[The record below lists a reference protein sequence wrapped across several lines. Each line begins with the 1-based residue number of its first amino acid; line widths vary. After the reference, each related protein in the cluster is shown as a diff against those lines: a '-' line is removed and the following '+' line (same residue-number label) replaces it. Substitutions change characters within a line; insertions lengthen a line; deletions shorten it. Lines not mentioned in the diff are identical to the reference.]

1 MRAMLLIAL
10 LALTAVPVA
19 AQDDIP
25 PIENMRLCPETA
37 LVADGQAQAA
47 IVYSATDAA
56 AADVARE
63 LHRELEARYGVPFP
77 LVADS
82 EVCPERL
89 APVGEEWRETNLI
102 VVGNLY
108 TNRAVLP
115 LYALYFCGADSVYP
129 GGDGYE
135 LRTVSNPW
143 GTGRNVIVVGG
154 SSVEGMAAGVAALL
168 ERLPEAQGAEVV
180 LPRLHQIEPD
190 GDMVAM
196 FSQASGRVEPFPKP
210 TRQQDIGRFW
220 QAAYRYHWTGDERW
234 AEIARDRLRWFNDH
248 FREGKYAVSDYTT
261 QHLFRAWDVLEE
273 SPILTDDDRL
283 TGIRNMVATALTMP
297 HYGESGNTLRV
308 GGTHST
314 VPRMAIWRF
323 ARYLQRTLPDH
334 PELMEIARG
343 WEENMVAYFEGV
355 TKAFRDDSDWRAASV
370 DVFVRWSA
378 AAQQYDYFTSGNA
391 RAATLWAVNENDPL
405 GYHNGMG
412 TYGAARTG
420 AIYTGFSNLYIIQ
433 LAALIYDDPRLR
445 WLSSHLPNRN
455 LSVYAYGYF
464 PFNACAWTPDPDA
477 PGEEPEY
484 LTGLTIVPL
493 SERRHDYVFGA
504 EARDMPPPEQCFDK
518 ACFRSGF
525 DREDEY
531 LLLQGVNGT
540 RSHNANVIPRYT
552 DRGQVWLVSNSSQ
565 KGHYYR
571 TALYLSDGRNE
582 GDLPGACRL
591 DATGRFDDGGMIAST
606 LTDYRG
612 CEWQRSV
619 FWQEGEWFLVM
630 DRATAVRP
638 GFYSAQ
644 SVWRMALAGTWRDD
658 RTLTA
663 TQEGKSL
670 HIIASAPVEA
680 SARFERPAGGP
691 PDVHENPFF
700 LRERKSGELA
710 SGEVLDFQNLLVTT
724 EADQAP
730 GFEPVRVSDAA
741 ALVRS
746 ETGAVLV
753 GVGGA
758 EPALGIEADAG
769 LFTVSATA
777 IHVAGVSRLSV
788 DGEVLVASDEPLTA
802 RVDLKTGEM
811 QTGHD
816 GDELR
821 ASALTWELRERER
834 TQLMD
839 AATAQALGQRIAA
852 KLAQV
857 AAPAAEIPE
866 TPPAVR
872 AQSGPQTFETI
883 WQSEQAGY
891 RGRPIEGVSV
901 SIPDA
906 HNGRAF
912 ALLDGVAAFRTGTV
926 SWEANQPAT
935 VELTWPDE
943 QPIGELRVWMFTVGR
958 RNEMEKARGLDE
970 EREVTVTWSSD
981 GFREDLREQTVT
993 VRAQYRAFPTY
1004 KGMVEPQKFLR
1015 IPVEGIEATGVRLT
1029 MAAGPA
1035 DSTDWHG
1042 NVVSMS
1048 EVEVLRPER
1057 GPLTIQ
1063 RVLREDLDGDGRREW
1078 LVSADDCS
1086 LSVIADDGALVWR
1099 KQFSSEVSGLDAG
1112 DLDGDARAEVL
1123 CCSYDMYVYAFTADG
1138 SLLWRTDLTALRQER
1153 PDLFTQVHGADT
1165 GPIAFG
1171 VAFWEPAEGIR
1182 RVLVGGYE
1190 STLLVLDDR
1199 GKLQQIYYPGYS
1211 MFHRSFIRE
1220 TVDLNGDGLRE
1231 KLMCSMKYGA
1241 FGVLHALIADADGMI
1256 AGDRRTSLPDNLP
1269 WVQELVGERRDQ
1281 AVIITPVGFGLY
1293 DMSANFPQQTHRAG
1307 QPSGVWEVQG
1317 GRPVSA
1323 GLLHDL
1329 DGDGAP
1335 EVIVGGSDGFLSV
1348 FSLGGECLSVRLI
1361 GEAVNDI
1368 AAVGAGDD
1376 LMLIVAIDS
1385 GLTAWDRD
1393 WQVRAMLPGGSRG
1406 EPLPS
1411 ARALPGGY
1419 TRLEM
1424 ADPVRCRLLAV
1435 TADGRLQLLELAGE
1449 G

>member
-1 MRAMLLIAL
+1 MRPMLLIAL
-10 LALTAVPVA
+10 LMLAGSPVA
-19 AQDDIP
+19 AQDDMS
-25 PIENMRLCPETA
+25 PIENMRLYPETA

-47 IVYSATDAA
+47 VVYSAADAA
-56 AADVARE
+56 AADAARE
-63 LHRELEARYGVPFP
+63 LHRELEARCGVPFP

-108 TNRAVLP
+108 ANRAILP

-154 SSVEGMAAGVAALL
+154 SSVEGMRAGVAALL
-168 ERLPEAQGAEVV
+168 ERLPEAQGGEVV
-180 LPRLHQIEPD
+180 LPRLHQVEPD

-196 FSQASGRVEPFPKP
+196 FSQASGRVQPFPEP
-210 TRQQDIGRFW
+210 TRQQDIHRFW

-234 AEIARDRLRWFNDH
+234 AEIARDNLRWFNDH

-273 SPILTDDDRL
+273 SPVLTDDDRL
-283 TGIRNMVATALTMP
+283 TAIGNMVTTALTMP
-297 HYGESGNTLRV
+297 RYGESGNWLRV

-314 VPRMAIWRF
+314 VPRWAIWRF

-334 PELMEIARG
+334 PELMEISQR
-343 WEENMVAYFEGV
+343 WEEKTVEYFEEV

-433 LAALIYDDPRLR
+433 LAAFMYDDPRLR

-464 PFNACAWTPDPDA
+464 PFNACAWTPDPGA
-477 PGEEPEY
+477 TGEEPEY

-493 SERRHDYVFGA
+493 SERRHKYVFGFEGRA
-504 EARDMPPPEQCFDK
+504 VPPPAQCFDK

-525 DREDEY
+525 DPEDQY

-540 RSHNANVIPRYT
+540 RSQNANVIPRHT

-582 GDLPGACRL
+582 GELPGACRL
-591 DATGRFDDGGMIAST
+591 DAAGRFADAAMVAST
-606 LTDYRG
+606 LTEYHG

-619 FWQEGEWFLVM
+619 FWQRGEWFLVM

-638 GFYSAQ
+638 GFYAAQ

-658 RTLTA
+658 HALTA
-663 TQEGKSL
+663 TQEGKSF
-670 HIIASAPVEA
+670 HIIASAPVQA
-680 SARFERPAGGP
+680 SARFEQPAGGP
-691 PDVHENPFF
+691 PDVHEHPFF
-700 LRERKSGELA
+700 LRERKSGELTV
-710 SGEVLDFQNLLVTT
+710 GEALDFQNLLVTT
-724 EADQAP
+724 EAGEAP
-730 GFEPVRVSDAA
+730 RFDPVRVSDSA

-746 ETGAVLV
+746 GTGAVLV
-753 GVGGA
+753 GSGGA

-769 LFTVSATA
+769 LFAASESAV
-777 IHVAGVSRLSV
+777 HVAGVSRLRV
-788 DGEVLVASDEPLTA
+788 DGEVVLASEEPLTA

-811 QTGHD
+811 QIGHD

-821 ASALTWELRERER
+821 ASALTWELREGER

-839 AATAQALGQRIAA
+839 AAAAQALGQRITG

-857 AAPAAEIPE
+857 AAPAAQIPE

-872 AQSGPQTFETI
+872 AQIGPQTFETI
-883 WQSEQAGY
+883 WESEQAGY
-891 RGRPIEGVSV
+891 RARPIEGLSV

-906 HNGRAF
+906 HNGRAL
-912 ALLDGVAAFRTGTV
+912 ALVDGVAAFQTGAV
-926 SWEANQPAT
+926 SWEADQAAT
-935 VELTWPDE
+935 VEMTWPDE
-943 QPIGELRVWMFTVGR
+943 QPIGELRVWMRNLGGR
-958 RNEMEKARGLDE
+958 NDMEKARSLDE
-970 EREVTVTWSSD
+970 EREVTLTWSSD
-981 GFREDLREQTVT
+981 GFREDLREQIVT
-993 VRAQYRAFPTY
+993 VRAQYRAFATY
-1004 KGMVEPQKFLR
+1004 KGTVQPQKVLR
-1015 IPVEGIEATGVRLT
+1015 VPAEDAEATGVRLT
-1029 MAAGPA
+1029 IAAGTA

-1048 EVEVLRPER
+1048 EVEVLVSER

-1063 RVLREDLDGDGRREW
+1063 RVLREDLDGDGKREW
-1078 LVSADDCS
+1078 LMSADDCS
-1086 LSVIADDGALVWR
+1086 LSVVDDDGALVWR
-1099 KQFSSEVSGLDAG
+1099 KQFASEVSGLDIG
-1112 DLDGDARAEVL
+1112 DLDGDGRPEVL
-1123 CCSYDMYVYAFTADG
+1123 CCSYDMYVYAFAADG
-1138 SLLWRTDLTALRQER
+1138 SPLWQTDVTGLRKGR
-1153 PDLFTQVHGADT
+1153 PELFTQEHPSEY
-1165 GPIAFG
+1165 GPVPFS
-1171 VAFWEPAEGIR
+1171 VAFWEPRPGMR
-1182 RVLVGGYE
+1182 RVLLGGYE
-1190 STLLVLDDR
+1190 STLCLLDER
-1199 GKLQQIYYPGYS
+1199 GKLLQVYYPGYS
-1211 MFHRSFIRE
+1211 MFHRSSIRE
-1220 TVDLNGDGLRE
+1220 AVDLNGDGLRE
-1231 KLMCSMKYGA
+1231 KLICSMKYGA

-1293 DMSANFPQQTHRAG
+1293 DLSANFPEQQHRMG
-1307 QPSGVWEVQG
+1307 QPNGVWEVQG

-1335 EVIVGGSDGFLSV
+1335 ELVVGGSDGFLSL
-1348 FSLGGECLSVRLI
+1348 FSLDGECLSVRLI

-1376 LMLIVAIDS
+1376 LTLIVATDS

-1393 WQVRAMLPGGSRG
+1393 WQVRA
-1406 EPLPS
+1406 
-1411 ARALPGGY
+1411 ALRGGY

-1424 ADPVRCRLLAV
+1424 PDPGRSRLLAV
-1435 TADGRLQLLELAGE
+1435 TADGRLQLLELGGE